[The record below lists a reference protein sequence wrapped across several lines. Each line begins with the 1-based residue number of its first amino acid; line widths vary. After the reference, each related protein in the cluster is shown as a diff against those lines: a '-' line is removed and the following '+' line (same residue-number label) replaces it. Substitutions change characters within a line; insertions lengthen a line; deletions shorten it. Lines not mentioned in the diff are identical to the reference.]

1 MYVVSFS
8 KDRRSL
14 DISGRNIQKY
24 DVKRAAN
31 LTGVLL
37 LGGRSR
43 RFGSDK
49 TQAPLG
55 GTTLA
60 GHAHRA
66 LSEVCSCVL
75 LSVSKHSSP
84 GELSGCL
91 LLDDVPDRGPL
102 GGILTAFSVSTEP
115 YLVVLAGDLPRIRPA
130 TLSGMVMR
138 FESGVLIARNEQ
150 SGRVQPLCAVWS
162 REASEQLEEYLES
175 GHRSVLGF
183 LEGVDTHEFDLPPE
197 ELVNINRPGDLEDVR

>member
-1 MYVVSFS
+1 M
-8 KDRRSL
+8 K
-14 DISGRNIQKY
+14 K
-24 DVKRAAN
+24 AAN

-49 TQAPLG
+49 TRASLG
-55 GTTLA
+55 GTPLA

-66 LSEVCSCVL
+66 LSEVCSRVL
-75 LSVSKHSSP
+75 LSVSKHSSHSSA

-91 LLDDVPDRGPL
+91 LFDDVPDRGPL

-115 YLVVLAGDLPRIRPA
+115 YLVILAGDLPRIRSA
-130 TLSGMVMR
+130 TLSRMVMR

-150 SGRVQPLCAVWS
+150 SGRVQPLCGIWS
-162 REASEQLEEYLES
+162 HEVTGQLEEYLES

-183 LEGVDTHEFDLPPE
+183 LDGIETQEFDLPPE
-197 ELVNINRPGDLEDVR
+197 ELININRPGDLEDVR